1 MYEVISLMAYNG
13 ANVSA
18 QDSIGRT
25 PLHIAA
31 QYNNIESIEILL
43 YEIADPLIRDNHG
56 LLAFDLTS
64 DSVIQYMLQ
73 RAASVSCYYCY
84 YIICYEC
91 SYIRLEVGLII

>member
-1 MYEVISLMAYNG
+1 MAFKG

-31 QYNNIESIEILL
+31 QYNSIESIQILL

-56 LLAFDLTS
+56 MLAFDLTE
-64 DSVIQYMLQ
+64 DPVIQYILQ
-73 RAASVSCYYCY
+73 RASSVSHYYYCY
-84 YIICYEC
+84 MINCDY
-91 SYIRLEVGLII
+91 VVA